1 MLNLSL
7 NFPGKEIK
15 VFFSFTQAGDLNGNP
30 KPSIE
35 IYSGVSKNKTDILKV
50 LQCICTQIK
59 SIWKIGKKNWET
71 TDYEFKFDVNSLI
84 ELPT

>member
-1 MLNLSL
+1 MLNISL

-15 VFFSFTQAGDLNGNP
+15 VFYSFTHAGDLKSNF

-50 LQCICTQIK
+50 LQCTCAST
-59 SIWKIGKKNWET
+59 KI
-71 TDYEFKFDVNSLI
+71 
-84 ELPT
+84 

>member
-50 LQCICTQIK
+50 LQCICT
-59 SIWKIGKKNWET
+59 
-71 TDYEFKFDVNSLI
+71 
-84 ELPT
+84 